1 MSDTTTIEHEK
12 SGAVRILLVEDDD
25 GCALFLQA
33 VLSGWRYGAF
43 RVQRAVNL
51 SAALQ
56 ELARGGIDLVLL
68 DLGLPDSRGLD
79 TFVRMNAAASGR
91 VPIIV
96 LSGLEDEVLATTTVQ
111 QGAQDYIVKGQID
124 GASLARTIRYAVERF
139 RAQQALTAEHDLLRS
154 LIDNIPDQVY
164 LKDTKSRFV
173 TVNSVTASFFGA
185 SAPEQIVGKC
195 DFDFFPRE
203 LAAQFLAEE
212 QALLSH
218 DQPCVN
224 REIAVTDSAG
234 KVRWVLTTK
243 VPLRDSAGHVTGIL
257 GMNHDITER
266 KETEDAIC
274 RLNEELEQR
283 VTERTADLRA
293 INEQLRKAMAQLEEH
308 DRMMAEF
315 VSSVSHE
322 LKTPLASMKWGIAN
336 LLGGVIGPMPE
347 NVREYLEML
356 DTNGQRMASTI
367 EDILDLSRLESKTM
381 RLHSTK
387 LPFERLVRRA
397 VAALGAQAQTKN
409 IEMMLSIG
417 RGLGF
422 VECDAPKTVR
432 SIINIIGNA
441 IKFTP
446 DWGKVEVAL
455 CADDGAPGMLIVEV
469 TDTGI
474 GIAPQHLE
482 RVTDKYFRVGEHVSG
497 VGLGL
502 SIAKEIVELHGG
514 RLTIQSPPPGRDRG
528 TMVSIIMPAVEPPTI
543 LIANEDGKTRAL
555 LEQQLSSFK
564 YHVIACAAGED
575 ALELARRSRPDLAI
589 LDIEPTRAGETDLV
603 IRMKADRD
611 LQGIPIV
618 VIEDGVVNQGRN
630 AVLNGLGIQML
641 RKTWCEGELLDRIE
655 AAIRGVSFSQ
665 VATT

>member
-1 MSDTTTIEHEK
+1 MSDTPTIEHEK

-25 GCALFLQA
+25 GCAVFLQA

-56 ELARGGIDLVLL
+56 EVARGGMDLVLL
-68 DLGLPDSRGLD
+68 DLGLPDSCGFD
-79 TFVRMNAAASGR
+79 TFVRMNAAASAR

-96 LSGLEDEVLATTTVQ
+96 LSGLEDEMLATATVQ

-124 GASLARTIRYAVERF
+124 GASLARTIRYAIERF

-164 LKDTKSRFV
+164 LKDIRSRFV

-185 SAPEQIVGKC
+185 SAPDQIVGKC

-203 LAAQFLAEE
+203 LAEQFLAEE
-212 QALLSH
+212 QALLRY
-218 DQPCVN
+218 DQPSVT
-224 REIAVTDSAG
+224 RETAVPDSAG
-234 KVRWVLTTK
+234 NVRWVVTTK
-243 VPLRDSAGHVTGIL
+243 VPLRDSAGKITGIL
-257 GMNHDITER
+257 GINHDITAR

-322 LKTPLASMKWGIAN
+322 LKTPLASMKWGIGN
-336 LLGGVIGPMPE
+336 LLGGVIGPMPDK
-347 NVREYLEML
+347 VREYLEMI
-356 DTNGQRMASTI
+356 DTNGQRMAGTI

-381 RLHSTK
+381 RLHRAR
-387 LPFERLVRRA
+387 LPLERLIRRA
-397 VAALGAQAQTKN
+397 VTALRTQAQTKS
-409 IEMMLSIG
+409 IEIVLSIG
-417 RGLGF
+417 QGCGF
-422 VECDAPKTVR
+422 VECDALKLVR
-432 SIINIIGNA
+432 SIINVIGNA

-446 DWGKVEVAL
+446 DRGRVEIGLRGENAVQ
-455 CADDGAPGMLIVEV
+455 DVLIVEV

-514 RLTIQSPPPGRDRG
+514 RLTVQSPPPGRDCG
-528 TMVSIIMPAVEPPTI
+528 TRVSIIMPVVVPPTI
-543 LIANEDGKTRAL
+543 LIANEDEKIRTL
-555 LEQQLSSFK
+555 LDQQLSSFK

-575 ALELARRSRPDLAI
+575 VLDLARRSRPDLAI
-589 LDIEPTRAGETDLV
+589 LDIVPARVGETDLV
-603 IRMKADRD
+603 LCMKADLD
-611 LQGIPIV
+611 LQKIPIV
-618 VIEDGVVNQGRN
+618 VIEDGVVNQGKN
-630 AVLNGLGIQML
+630 AVLNGLGIQIM
-641 RKTWCEGELLDRIE
+641 RRQWCEEDLLDRIE
-655 AAIRGVSFSQ
+655 AAMRGVSFSH
-665 VATT
+665 VAST